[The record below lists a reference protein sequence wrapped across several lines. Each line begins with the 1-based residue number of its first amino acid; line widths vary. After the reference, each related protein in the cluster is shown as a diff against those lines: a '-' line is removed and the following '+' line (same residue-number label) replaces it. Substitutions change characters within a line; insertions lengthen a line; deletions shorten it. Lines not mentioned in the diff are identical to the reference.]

1 MLLEGKVAIVTG
13 GGTGLGARTAELFAR
28 EGAKVA
34 IVGRRARPLEET
46 ASTIR
51 AEGGH
56 ALVYPGDLSLEE
68 TVEGL
73 VERTAR
79 EFGGVDILVNNA
91 GKHSKPHLAHETPI
105 QLFDSFI
112 AINLRA
118 PFMLIRA
125 AVPHMLRRGGGA
137 IVNISS
143 IAGAAGIK
151 YSAAYCTAK
160 GGLVHMTKTIALDYA
175 DKGITVNCICPG
187 GMGGTENREEMTPD
201 DLTLM
206 AEAIPRPP
214 LGWSPEAAEMAHTVL
229 FLAGP
234 HARHITGAVLNADG
248 GYTAR

>member
-51 AEGGH
+51 AEGGQ

-68 TVEGL
+68 SVEGL

-175 DKGITVNCICPG
+175 DSSSSSTTSRRRTSPAFQSPQRGMSTLLIRFSSSRVPTPG
-187 GMGGTENREEMTPD
+187 T
-201 DLTLM
+201 
-206 AEAIPRPP
+206 
-214 LGWSPEAAEMAHTVL
+214 SP
-229 FLAGP
+229 
-234 HARHITGAVLNADG
+234 ARC
-248 GYTAR
+248 